1 MLTGMYECYACGE
14 VFESANDLRHHE
26 REEHSFTAT

>member
-14 VFESANDLRHHE
+14 VFETAHDLRYHE
-26 REEHSFTAT
+26 RDEHVPDR